1 MKVRS
6 NKDIYNFSI
15 EFNRIESYNVYCVE
29 WLSYYGIELQITS
42 KTNWQYSD
50 IPDIKDFN
58 RIKSNINILINTLNI
73 DYNNLNINTQFNQTF
88 DYTKANEIEQR
99 LSAYLKQLGEMQFA
113 YNITGLTTTGN
124 SLRLGGVN

>member
-1 MKVRS
+1 MKVWS

-29 WLSYYGIELQITS
+29 WLSYYGIKLQITS

-58 RIKSNINILINTLNI
+58 RIKSNINILINALDI

-113 YNITGLTTTGN
+113 YNITGLATTGN